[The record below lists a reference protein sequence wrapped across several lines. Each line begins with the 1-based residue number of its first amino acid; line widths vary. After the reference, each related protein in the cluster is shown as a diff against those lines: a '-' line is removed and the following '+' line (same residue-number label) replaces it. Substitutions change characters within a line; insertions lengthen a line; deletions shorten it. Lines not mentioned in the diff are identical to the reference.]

1 MDTTTRFDIYRKL
14 RAGAHPLL
22 PRPVRDIAHEYRRAT
37 NGMADAWAAA
47 RAAWRLDFDYHSNVG
62 RYGGHVGLVS
72 DLTLDAADVAAR
84 GFDPEHLT
92 ARVEATVD
100 EWYDTVE
107 ASVRDMGYRIDP
119 AARHDEHEG
128 RPSHE
133 AVRVGFHG
141 YRDRA
146 DYRWI
151 SIDPREERHHYNG
164 PAWHGMGRG
173 VRAQV
178 RHEVLLA
185 AAESIAEYVSDVFD
199 DTVQPYCV
207 TVTVYWRG
215 EEVGSASI
223 GGCECR
229 GEADEIA
236 AFIHDDDLVGEA
248 LREAERWADAA
259 VRDAQARAAAIVES
273 IALLPERSIEAVRST
288 YRTATVTP
296 IRKEA

>member
-1 MDTTTRFDIYRKL
+1 MDTATRFDIYRKL
-14 RAGAHPLL
+14 RAGTHPLL
-22 PRPVRDIAHEYRRAT
+22 PRPVRDIAREYKHAT
-37 NGMADAWAAA
+37 NGTADAYAAE
-47 RAAWRLDFDYHSNVG
+47 RAAWRLDFDHRFDVG
-62 RYGGHVGLVS
+62 RYGCVGLVS

-100 EWYDTVE
+100 EWYETVE
-107 ASVRDMGYRIDP
+107 TSVRDMGYRIDP

-141 YRDRA
+141 HYDRA

-151 SIDPREERHHYNG
+151 SIDPREERYHYNG
-164 PAWHGMGRG
+164 QAWHGMARG
-173 VRAQV
+173 VRALV
-178 RHEVLLA
+178 RHEVLRSA
-185 AAESIAEYVSDVFD
+185 NESMARHVRDVFT

-207 TVTVYWRG
+207 TITVYWRG
-215 EEVGSASI
+215 EEIGSASI
-223 GGCECR
+223 GGCACR
-229 GEADEIA
+229 GDADEIA
-236 AFIHDDDLVGEA
+236 AFIQDHDLVGEA
-248 LREAERWADAA
+248 LHKAEGWADAA
-259 VRDAQARAAAIVES
+259 VRDAQTRAAAIVES